1 MDTVVF
7 EFDPFTGEDAS
18 PIEDMSDTELILNAG
33 RGPLEGKDVIH
44 GPLVDTFLLPD
55 GNGTVVLLDEF
66 MQASFLLITLS
77 TILTNPK

>member
-1 MDTVVF
+1 VDTVVF
-7 EFDPFTGEDAS
+7 EFDPFTGKDTR
-18 PIEDMSDTELILNAG
+18 PIEDMQDTEILNAG

-66 MQASFLLITLS
+66 MQASCLLIKLS
-77 TILTNPK
+77 TISTNPE